1 MLFRNHYQSGYVT
14 RDMDLA
20 RPMVSERVGV
30 TDWVMFEPA
39 EIPVMTP
46 RGPREYRAR
55 MALGWSGGLQIEL
68 IEPLNDDTRALY
80 SDALAPDGK
89 DYVPR
94 FHHVAVRRATL
105 ENLRSEIES
114 LGLPLLMAGE
124 VPGFHF
130 YYVDYREQL
139 GHHVEL
145 TWASEE
151 MWAYNKWPANKLVE

>member
-1 MLFRNHYQSGYVT
+1 MLFRNHYQNGYVT
-14 RDMDLA
+14 RDMDSA
-20 RPMVSERVGV
+20 KPMVSERFGV
-30 TDWVMFEPA
+30 TEWVMFDPA
-39 EIPVMTP
+39 EISVMTP
-46 RGPREYRAR
+46 PGPREYRTR

-68 IEPLNDDTRALY
+68 IEPLNDDTRELY
-80 SDALAPDGK
+80 SDALAPDAK